1 MYEAPQPPKKEIP
14 YPWVPVVL
22 SVLSVSLLL
31 VALTNGSSAA
41 KNADALV
48 VSQAAAVYRERLMQA
63 RIDALAFEVEAL
75 REKQLSLEATSKKS
89 VALQMKAEADLA
101 AASLA
106 LREANVK
113 ADQLKER
120 LRISEAEQARLRDVK
135 KDSSAPSPNYRV
147 L

>member
-1 MYEAPQPPKKEIP
+1 M
-14 YPWVPVVL
+14 VL

-31 VALTNGSSAA
+31 VTLTNGSTAT

-48 VSQAAAVYRERLMQA
+48 VTQAAVVYRERLMQS
-63 RIDALAFEVEAL
+63 RIDALASEVEAL

-135 KDSSAPSPNYRV
+135 KDSGAPSPNYRV

>member
-1 MYEAPQPPKKEIP
+1 
-14 YPWVPVVL
+14 VVL
-22 SVLSVSLLL
+22 SVLCVSLLL
-31 VALTNGSSAA
+31 VALTNGSTAT

-63 RIDALAFEVEAL
+63 RIDALASEVEAL
-75 REKQLSLEATSKKS
+75 REKQLSLEAASKKS

-120 LRISEAEQARLRDVK
+120 LRISEAEQARLRDTK
-135 KDSSAPSPNYRV
+135 RDSSTPSPNYRV

>member
-1 MYEAPQPPKKEIP
+1 MYEAPEPPKKEIP

-22 SVLSVSLLL
+22 SVLCVSLLL
-31 VALTNGSSAA
+31 VTLTNGSTATN
-41 KNADALV
+41 KADALV
-48 VSQAAAVYRERLMQA
+48 VSQTAAVYRERLMQA
-63 RIDALAFEVEAL
+63 RIDALATEVEAL
-75 REKQLSLEATSKKS
+75 RARQVSMEAASKDV
-89 VALQMKAEADLA
+89 VALKRKAEADLA

-120 LRISEAEQARLRDVK
+120 LRISEAEQARLRDTK
-135 KDSSAPSPNYRV
+135 KDSSTPSPNYRV

>member
-1 MYEAPQPPKKEIP
+1 MYEAPQPPKNEIP

-63 RIDALAFEVEAL
+63 RIDALASEVEAL

>member
-14 YPWVPVVL
+14 YPWIPVVL

-31 VALTNGSSAA
+31 VTLTNGSTAT

-48 VSQAAAVYRERLMQA
+48 VTQAAVVYRERLMQS
-63 RIDALAFEVEAL
+63 RIDALASEVEAL

-135 KDSSAPSPNYRV
+135 KDSGAPSPNYRV

>member
-14 YPWVPVVL
+14 YPWIPVVL

-63 RIDALAFEVEAL
+63 RIDALASEVEAL
-75 REKQLSLEATSKKS
+75 REKQLSLDATSKKS

-120 LRISEAEQARLRDVK
+120 LRISEAEKARLRDVK
-135 KDSSAPSPNYRV
+135 KDSGTPSPNYRV

>member
-63 RIDALAFEVEAL
+63 RIDALASEVEAL

>member
-31 VALTNGSSAA
+31 VALTNGSSAT

-63 RIDALAFEVEAL
+63 RIDALASEVEAL